1 MRSDRNGSCDANSR
15 LRAFNVCYRPA
26 CPEGGFR
33 CWGRGRRQRAD
44 CRHGPGEAFQQAPDT
59 SSDCAPS
66 SCTAG
71 HCFYDVQSSARRSAR
86 GAGNHRLRSEFL
98 PQDIRRNF
106 AIPLLPPSCGS
117 PIFSACREPRPQ
129 DSVCFAGRASRPQ
142 APDPSAVRP
151 FEPWCPTPGFATLAL
166 AQVPHRRCER
176 CRRSPI
182 SERPQMRVGGGKVR
196 AANS

>member
-1 MRSDRNGSCDANSR
+1 VTVLPDIGPITELTRHFCHSCLKNAIGPEWLLRCQFPPASIQR
-15 LRAFNVCYRPA
+15 LLSAGVPR
-26 CPEGGFR
+26 GGFR

-129 DSVCFAGRASRPQ
+129 DSVCFAGRASRPPQ
-142 APDPSAVRP
+142 PLTPLRSVPSSPGANNTRVRYS
-151 FEPWCPTPGFATLAL
+151 CACASSASSL
-166 AQVPHRRCER
+166 
-176 CRRSPI
+176 
-182 SERPQMRVGGGKVR
+182 
-196 AANS
+196 